1 MWPTSSSTGE
11 DNDGLGMVLHH
22 DTDTALTV
30 VTQLNNFHRQFIM
43 A

>member
-11 DNDGLGMVLHH
+11 DNDGLGMVLH